1 MNDVFKIAVVDD
13 HPLVREGIVRI
24 VQEAGGYEVVA
35 QGASAQE
42 ALAIVA
48 AGNVDVLFLD
58 LNIPGSGL
66 NALRDIV
73 ATGQST
79 RIVVLTV
86 SEDEDDVLNAFKNGA
101 NAYLLK
107 GISGGELLQA
117 LESVIQH
124 GAYVSPVLGA
134 KLLSGR
140 RHSEPA
146 FSVETDV
153 LTPRERDIHD
163 KVRRGLSNKEI
174 ARELDLSE
182 KTIKHH
188 MTKIFRKLNVTNR
201 LTLAM
206 LRRE

>member
-1 MNDVFKIAVVDD
+1 M
-13 HPLVREGIVRI
+13 VREGIVRI

-35 QGASAQE
+35 QGASAEE

-48 AGNVDVLFLD
+48 TGNVDVLFLD

-66 NALRDIV
+66 NALRDIA
-73 ATGQST
+73 ATGQAT
-79 RIVVLTV
+79 RLVILTV
-86 SEDEDDVLNAFKNGA
+86 SEDADDVLNAFKNGA

-107 GISGGELLQA
+107 GISGGDLLKA
-117 LESVIQH
+117 LASVIQD

-134 KLLSGR
+134 RILSGR

-146 FSVETDV
+146 FLVETDV

-163 KVRRGLSNKEI
+163 RVRRGLSNKEI

-182 KTIKHH
+182 KTIKHY
-188 MTKIFRKLNVTNR
+188 MTKIFLKLNVTSR
-201 LTLAM
+201 LTLAL
-206 LRRE
+206 LRRQ